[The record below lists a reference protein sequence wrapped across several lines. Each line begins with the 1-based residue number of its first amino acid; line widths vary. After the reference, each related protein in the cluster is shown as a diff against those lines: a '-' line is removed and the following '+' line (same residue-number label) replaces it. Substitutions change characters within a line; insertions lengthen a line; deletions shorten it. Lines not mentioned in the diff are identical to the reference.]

1 MPSFIMVR
9 HRIDWKKVYLEIVRK
24 LLYRGG
30 KGVEGAVGHQTV
42 PIGTLT
48 GKIHDFYRGTVK
60 EGIKRLV
67 YKHDLKLW
75 PKGVK
80 SIEGKYS
87 VSLNPKHLSKLEHY
101 LHGHSKELQR
111 LRNLKK
117 QFHYK
122 GKEYAREYV
131 WLLLGISGLVLAL
144 AFLGSIT
151 GYAVLSRKV
160 GLYYVLPICIILIIL
175 TAAVIFL
182 RRRFSRNTK

>member
-1 MPSFIMVR
+1 MAR
-9 HRIDWKKVYLEIVRK
+9 RRIDWKKVYLEIVRK

-87 VSLNPKHLSKLEHY
+87 VSLNPKHLGKLEHY
-101 LHGHSKELQR
+101 LQGHSKELER
-111 LRNLKK
+111 LRDLKK

-122 GKEYAREYV
+122 ARQYA
-131 WLLLGISGLVLAL
+131 WLLLGTSGLLFAF
-144 AFLGSIT
+144 AFLTTRIT

-160 GLYYVLPICIILIIL
+160 GLYYILPAFIIVIFII
-175 TAAVIFL
+175 AMVIFL
-182 RRRFSRNTK
+182 RRRFARTSK